1 MSRQRPFPATLL
13 VAVLVLA
20 SLTADAPPLEWP
32 AAGTGTVGGRHSSP
46 PSAYVLPTPAVEALR
61 AGECDRARAA
71 IKPTTAAARTVAAL
85 YAHACGAHADA
96 LRLLHTTE
104 DDRGPL
110 ADWRRWTQ
118 GESAAELGYL
128 ETAQDAFSAL
138 ATEYPSSP
146 LAGPATFAAAE
157 LALERG
163 DLTAVDR
170 LVAAAR
176 EGEIGK
182 DGGARLAVVAWK
194 AASTRADPVALRRSA
209 RRLLTDHPVTAAE
222 LGVIEVFRAPDGTLD
237 WTAMLDPAEL
247 QRRARRLL
255 AADLAPSAVETLD
268 RVPEPARDRDWLLLR
283 AEALTAAN
291 RGLEALET
299 LTGLTAVTPAMEAK
313 IVWRRARA
321 ALEASIARRG
331 RTTSA
336 ADRRERR
343 QEAHRHLRRVVILAA
358 DAELT
363 RRALR
368 ALFAD
373 LAELGRFD
381 EALEALHALREIDPG
396 DETGAV
402 HLWRWGWNELE
413 RRDPTSAIGYWAEL
427 RRLYPDSTA
436 ARRALYWSARAH
448 QDLGNH
454 ERSQDL
460 LRQVVASPHADF
472 YHRHAMERLDAPA
485 VAVDAP
491 RTPTAWP
498 LDPNLRRAR
507 WLSDI
512 GLDRA
517 ALLELELVGGRAE
530 PRAVD
535 ALEAEILARQGETRR
550 SIIELRRAFPDL
562 GTHRQHRAP
571 EQALRLYY
579 PLEFD
584 GLVTAAARR
593 HDLPPHLVFAMIRQ
607 ESAFDSR
614 AHSHAGAKGLMQV
627 MPATGRE
634 LAGRLGLSYT
644 RARLVEPEFSVQLG
658 TAYFWQVLRSFG
670 DEELALAGYNGG
682 PNRIRRWWNRSGDW
696 DEVDRFIEGLPLDE
710 TRTYVQRIVLLSNA
724 YRDLYAG

>member
-1 MSRQRPFPATLL
+1 ML
-13 VAVLVLA
+13 VASLVLA
-20 SLTADAPPLEWP
+20 LLATGEPLLERPPAEIDGGRAGHAPPPSTYL
-32 AAGTGTVGGRHSSP
+32 P
-46 PSAYVLPTPAVEALR
+46 PSAAVEALR
-61 AGECDRARAA
+61 AGECDRALAA
-71 IKPTTAAARTVAAL
+71 IEPTTDDARTVAAL

-96 LRLLHTTE
+96 LRLLHTV
-104 DDRGPL
+104 DSDGDGDGGPL

-118 GESAAELGYL
+118 GESAAELSRA
-128 ETAQDAFSAL
+128 ETAQLAFSAL
-138 ATEYPSSP
+138 ATDYPSSP
-146 LAGPATFAAAE
+146 LAGPAILAATE

-163 DLTAVDR
+163 DLPAIDR
-170 LVAAAR
+170 LAAAAR
-176 EGEIGK
+176 EIGL
-182 DGGARLAVVAWK
+182 DTAGSARLAVVAWK
-194 AASTRADPVALRRSA
+194 AANTRADPVALHHSA
-209 RRLLTDHPVTAAE
+209 RRLLVDHPVAAAE
-222 LGVIEVFRAPDGTLD
+222 LDVIEVFRTPKGTLD
-237 WTAMLDPAEL
+237 WNGVLDPAEL

-255 AADLAPSAVETLD
+255 AADLAVSAVETLD
-268 RVPEPARDRDWLLLR
+268 QVPEPARDRDWLLLR
-283 AEALTAAN
+283 AEALTAAHH
-291 RGLEALET
+291 GLEALEI
-299 LTGLTAVTPAMEAK
+299 LTGLTATTPAMEAT
-313 IVWRRARA
+313 IEWRRARA

-331 RTTSA
+331 RTSSA
-336 ADRRERR
+336 AKRRERR
-343 QEAHRHLRRVVILAA
+343 QEAHRHLRRVVVLAA
-358 DAELT
+358 DAGLT

-373 LAELGRFD
+373 LAEEGRFD
-381 EALEALHALREIDPG
+381 EALETLHSLRKIDPN
-396 DETGAV
+396 DETGAGY
-402 HLWRWGWNELE
+402 LWRWGWNELE
-413 RRDPTSAIGYWAEL
+413 RRNPTSAIGYWAEL
-427 RRLYPDSTA
+427 RRLYPDSTS

-448 QDLGNH
+448 QDLGDH

-460 LRQVVASPHADF
+460 LRQVVASRHADF
-472 YHRHAMERLDAPA
+472 YYRHAMERLDAPA
-485 VAVDAP
+485 TAAAAVDAP
-491 RTPTAWP
+491 RAPTEWP
-498 LDPNLRRAR
+498 FDPNLRRAR
-507 WLSDI
+507 WLSDL
-512 GLDRA
+512 GLDHA
-517 ALLELELVGGRAE
+517 ARLELELVAGRAE

-607 ESAFDSR
+607 ESAFDSG

-634 LAGRLGLSYT
+634 LAGRLGLAYT

-658 TAYFWQVLRSFG
+658 TAYFRQVLRSFG

-682 PNRIRRWWNRSGDW
+682 PNRIRRWWDRSGDW
-696 DEVDRFIEGLPLDE
+696 NEVDRFIEGLPLDE